1 MLHAGVLTPCRDQIF
16 RQETLAITLT
26 LWYNTDMEN
35 NKRTRRTP
43 EQLIADAQSR
53 LDKLQAKAAE
63 TEAASNP
70 LLAPLLDEIK
80 EVEKAELMARKGFS
94 KGPQNFDERI
104 KKAEDR
110 ITKIQTQKFEAE
122 VLVAAAKDRKDRL
135 RASLAALT
143 SSIANGEDVTDG
155 DVFLA
160 LEA

>member
-1 MLHAGVLTPCRDQIF
+1 
-16 RQETLAITLT
+16 
-26 LWYNTDMEN
+26 MEN

-63 TEAASNP
+63 SEAASNP

-80 EVEKAELMARKGFS
+80 DVEKAELMARKGFS

-104 KKAEDR
+104 AKAQARIVKAEM
-110 ITKIQTQKFEAE
+110 
-122 VLVAAAKDRKDRL
+122 LVAAAKDRKDRL

-143 SSIANGEDVTDG
+143 SSIANGEDITDG

>member
-1 MLHAGVLTPCRDQIF
+1 MILDPHSQYGIILPMN
-16 RQETLAITLT
+16 ET
-26 LWYNTDMEN
+26 
-35 NKRTRRTP
+35 KRTRRTP
-43 EQLIADAQSR
+43 EQLIADAQER

-70 LLAPLLDEIK
+70 LLAPLLAEIK

-104 KKAEDR
+104 AKAQARIDKITAQQAEAEQVIEDAKARKAE
-110 ITKIQTQKFEAE
+110 
-122 VLVAAAKDRKDRL
+122 L
-135 RASLAALT
+135 RAALADLT
-143 SSIANGEDVTDG
+143 QAIAKGEDITEG

>member
-63 TEAASNP
+63 SEAASNP
-70 LLAPLLDEIK
+70 LLAPLLAEIK

-104 KKAEDR
+104 QKAEAR
-110 ITKIQTQKFEAE
+110 IDKIDAQKAEAIAIISEAKSRKKFLRVALADLTQD
-122 VLVAAAKDRKDRL
+122 L
-135 RASLAALT
+135 
-143 SSIANGEDVTDG
+143 ANGKEVSED

>member
-1 MLHAGVLTPCRDQIF
+1 MLSMNDT
-16 RQETLAITLT
+16 
-26 LWYNTDMEN
+26 
-35 NKRTRRTP
+35 KRTRRTP

-63 TEAASNP
+63 SEAASNP
-70 LLAPLLDEIK
+70 LLAPLLKEIK

-104 KKAEDR
+104 AKAQARIDKITAQKASAHEVIEASKLRKAELRSALADL
-110 ITKIQTQKFEAE
+110 TQAI
-122 VLVAAAKDRKDRL
+122 AK
-135 RASLAALT
+135 
-143 SSIANGEDVTDG
+143 GEDITEG

>member
-1 MLHAGVLTPCRDQIF
+1 MGLDPTSDYGIILLMN
-16 RQETLAITLT
+16 ET
-26 LWYNTDMEN
+26 
-35 NKRTRRTP
+35 KRTRRTP

-70 LLAPLLDEIK
+70 LLAPLLAEIK

-104 KKAEDR
+104 AKAQARIDKITAQQAEAEQVIEDAKARKAE
-110 ITKIQTQKFEAE
+110 
-122 VLVAAAKDRKDRL
+122 L
-135 RASLAALT
+135 RAALADLT
-143 SSIANGEDVTDG
+143 QAIAKGEEITDG

>member
-1 MLHAGVLTPCRDQIF
+1 MILDPTPHYGIILLMN
-16 RQETLAITLT
+16 ET
-26 LWYNTDMEN
+26 
-35 NKRTRRTP
+35 KRTRRTP

-70 LLAPLLDEIK
+70 LLAPLLAEIK

-104 KKAEDR
+104 AKAQARIDKITAQQAEAEQVIEDAKARKAE
-110 ITKIQTQKFEAE
+110 
-122 VLVAAAKDRKDRL
+122 L
-135 RASLAALT
+135 RAALANLT
-143 SSIANGEDVTDG
+143 QAIAKGEEITEG

>member
-1 MLHAGVLTPCRDQIF
+1 
-16 RQETLAITLT
+16 
-26 LWYNTDMEN
+26 MEN

-63 TEAASNP
+63 SEAASNP
-70 LLAPLLDEIK
+70 LLAPLLAEIK

-104 KKAEDR
+104 AKAQDR

-122 VLVAAAKDRKDRL
+122 VLISEAKARKDKL

-143 SSIANGEDVTDG
+143 SSIANGEDITDG

>member
-1 MLHAGVLTPCRDQIF
+1 
-16 RQETLAITLT
+16 
-26 LWYNTDMEN
+26 MEN

-63 TEAASNP
+63 SEAASNP
-70 LLAPLLDEIK
+70 LLAPLLNEIK

-104 KKAEDR
+104 AKAQDR

-122 VLVAAAKDRKDRL
+122 VLVSEAKSRKKFL
-135 RASLAALT
+135 RIALADLT
-143 SSIANGEDVTDG
+143 QDLANGKEVSED

-160 LEA
+160 LKA